1 MTVIGFIGG
10 TGPEG
15 IGLAIRFC
23 RAGDR
28 VLLGSRSE
36 ERANEAV
43 AKVKE
48 EVPEADVY
56 GVPNFQAAEESEVVF
71 LAVPF
76 EAHRS
81 TLVELEESIGE
92 KILIDVVVPMEFG
105 EDGAH
110 LIPIEEGSAAQQART
125 LVPRAKVVSGFQ
137 HFDAALLK
145 RSAKPLQGDVII
157 CADHKGAKKT
167 AMDLAEKLE
176 YVRALDG
183 GGLNNARYLEACSVL
198 LVNLNRIH
206 KARSSLR
213 IVGI

>member
-15 IGLAIRFC
+15 VGLAIRFA
-23 RAGDR
+23 RAGDV
-28 VLLGSRSE
+28 VLIGSRSE

-43 AKVKE
+43 AKVLA
-48 EVPEADVY
+48 EVPEAQIV
-56 GVPNFQAAEESEVVF
+56 GVPNLQAAEDAEVIF
-71 LAVPF
+71 LTVPF
-76 EAHRS
+76 TAHHS
-81 TLVELEESIGE
+81 TLEELEEAIGD
-92 KILIDVVVPMEFG
+92 KVLVDVVVPMEFS

-110 LIPIEEGSAAQQART
+110 HVVMEEGSAAQQARA

-137 HFDAALLK
+137 TLDAGLLA
-145 RSAKPLQGDVII
+145 RSSKPLQGDIII

-167 AMDLAEKLE
+167 VMELAEKLE

-183 GGLNNARYLEACSVL
+183 GGLGNARYLEACTVL

-206 KARSSLR
+206 KARSGIR